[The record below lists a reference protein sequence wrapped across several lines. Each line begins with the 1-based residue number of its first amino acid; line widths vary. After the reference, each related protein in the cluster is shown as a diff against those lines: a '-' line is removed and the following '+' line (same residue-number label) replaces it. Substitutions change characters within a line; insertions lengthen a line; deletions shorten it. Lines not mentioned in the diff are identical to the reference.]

1 MARRNT
7 RSSAGWFGKIG
18 ALFGRTPTHEAA
30 GSGRR
35 AWAWMPGNPGAVAA
49 MLATQSELRT
59 KSRDLV
65 RRNAWANA
73 ALEGFV
79 ANAIGTGIKPQS
91 MLADPA
97 QRERIQ
103 SLWRDWCEEAD
114 ATSLT
119 DFYGLQAMA
128 TRAML
133 EGGECLVRLRPRREE
148 DGLAVPLQIQLLEPE
163 HLPVSMNTDLPATG
177 GAGVPGNVVRAGIEF
192 DKLGRRV
199 AYHLYRSHPE
209 DGALA
214 PMSSQ
219 GGIDTVRVDAA
230 EIIHLFRP
238 LRPGQ
243 IRGEPWLSRALVKL
257 NELDQYDDAELVRK
271 KTAAM
276 FAGFITRLS
285 PEDNLMGEGN
295 SDQNGVALAG
305 LEPGTL
311 QILEP
316 GEDVKFSQPADVG
329 ASYGEFLRMQFRAV
343 AAAMGVTY
351 EQLTGDLTQVNY
363 SSIRAGLLE
372 FRRRCEAIQHGVI
385 VHQLCRPIWSAWM
398 EQAVLS
404 GALKLPGY
412 VKRRREYLACKWVP
426 QGWQWVDPQKE
437 FNAMVTAIRA
447 GLLSRSE
454 AISSFGYDAED
465 IDREIAADNARADA
479 LGLVFESDPRHDQP
493 PAAAHPPKSAA
504 EAADPASDPLTAD
517 PALLI

>member
-1 MARRNT
+1 MAF
-7 RSSAGWFGKIG
+7 FGKFRS
-18 ALFGRTPTHEAA
+18 LFGGTPVHEAA
-30 GSGRR
+30 GRGRR

-91 MLADPA
+91 MLVDPT

-114 ATSLT
+114 AASLT

-128 TRAML
+128 CRAML

-163 HLPVSMNTDLPATG
+163 HLPVSMNSDLPS
-177 GAGVPGNVVRAGIEF
+177 GNVVRAGIEF
-192 DKLGRRV
+192 DKLGRRI

-404 GALKLPGY
+404 GALKLPGFGNSN
-412 VKRRREYLACKWVP
+412 VKRRREYLACKWIP

-493 PAAAHPPKSAA
+493 PAAAPSPKSAA
-504 EAADPASDPLTAD
+504 NAADPRSDPTSDSQAAD